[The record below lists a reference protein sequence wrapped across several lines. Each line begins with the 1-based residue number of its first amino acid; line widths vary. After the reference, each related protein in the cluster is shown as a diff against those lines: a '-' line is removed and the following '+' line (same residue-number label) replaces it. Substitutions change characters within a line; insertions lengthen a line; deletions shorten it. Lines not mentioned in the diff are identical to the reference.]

1 MFCARW
7 VTYLALQMVRG
18 SIQSHA
24 EFDIFDLKPVRHVS
38 TSFIPALFTAAH
50 NDRFIQPH
58 HAREL
63 HAAYA
68 GDKNFIMVE
77 GDHNSSRS
85 KFLLDSVSIFFFN
98 TLQAHG
104 LEPQLAGDVFT
115 RPLPE
120 GFQLRTANEELR
132 FASF

>member
-1 MFCARW
+1 
-7 VTYLALQMVRG
+7 MVRG
-18 SIQSHA
+18 SIESHA
-24 EFDIFDLKPVRHVS
+24 EFDIFDLAPVRHVS
-38 TSFIPALFTAAH
+38 RSFIPALFTAAH

-63 HAAYA
+63 HEAYA

-104 LEPQLAGDVFT
+104 LEGDVFT
-115 RPLPE
+115 RPLPDT
-120 GFQLRTANEELR
+120 FQLRTANEELR